1 MASKYDQLVRE
12 EINILKPYIPG
23 KPIEEVKEEYELER
37 VVKLASNENPLGI
50 SSKVREAI
58 YKELGNINRY
68 PDGDSRLLRKTLAKR
83 LDITEEMLLF
93 GNGSD
98 GLLKVIGETFLN
110 KGDEVIISDPTFAE
124 YIFVANLMGAELKKV
139 KMNPYHQDLDKI
151 ASSITNKTRMI
162 FLTSPHNPAGTI
174 ITEKELRKFM
184 EQIPENLLVIFD
196 EAYYEY
202 VQGQDYPDIIEYIKR
217 GYPIIG
223 LRTFSKA
230 YGLAGLRLGYLFADS
245 GIVGLLAKAIDPFNV
260 NRIAQV
266 AAKAALEDRDFL
278 AETIRVNEEGKE
290 FLYRELAAREIDYV
304 PTEANFMLVNI
315 GIDSLDLF
323 NKLLKM
329 GVIVRP
335 GDPLGYPGHIR
346 LTIGTMEENKIF
358 LDSIDKITR

>member
-174 ITEKELRKFM
+174 ITEKELRKF
-184 EQIPENLLVIFD
+184 
-196 EAYYEY
+196 
-202 VQGQDYPDIIEYIKR
+202 
-217 GYPIIG
+217 
-223 LRTFSKA
+223 
-230 YGLAGLRLGYLFADS
+230 
-245 GIVGLLAKAIDPFNV
+245 
-260 NRIAQV
+260 
-266 AAKAALEDRDFL
+266 
-278 AETIRVNEEGKE
+278 
-290 FLYRELAAREIDYV
+290 
-304 PTEANFMLVNI
+304 
-315 GIDSLDLF
+315 
-323 NKLLKM
+323 
-329 GVIVRP
+329 
-335 GDPLGYPGHIR
+335 
-346 LTIGTMEENKIF
+346 
-358 LDSIDKITR
+358 